1 MRTLIENRL
10 WFHDENGAPLFSGKY
25 DRLAIRGNVGLL
37 WDYKT
42 ARGEVVRADGNMQ
55 LRALAVLVKER
66 FPELK
71 AIYVAIIQPWASPS
85 VSVCLYEETQLYH
98 AKIEIL
104 DAVYRAV
111 NSNNLPRIPGE
122 RQCKYCRGLSVCPEA
137 KAVVKRVAD
146 RMVGVL
152 NCDFSPI
159 QRSQFLEVC
168 QLAKKVIAAEEEKA
182 KDLLMIA
189 PDSIPG
195 WRLKPGA
202 VKSTITDV
210 PKIYERIKVIGLD
223 APESFAAIVSVTK
236 KDLKG
241 LLKYL
246 TRMKGKALDDEYD
259 ALVEGCTEEKQNA
272 PSLERIKP

>member
-1 MRTLIENRL
+1 
-10 WFHDENGAPLFSGKY
+10 
-25 DRLAIRGNVGLL
+25 
-37 WDYKT
+37 
-42 ARGEVVRADGNMQ
+42 MQ
-55 LRALAVLVKER
+55 LRALAVLDWHSGPIR
-66 FPELK
+66 YAPE
-71 AIYVAIIQPWASPS
+71 IFTAIIQPWASPQ
-85 VSVCLYEETQLYH
+85 VSVCRYTDDIRE
-98 AKIEIL
+98 AVAEIL
-104 DAVYRAV
+104 KALDEAKKLNA
-111 NSNNLPRIPGE
+111 PRIPGE

-152 NCDFSPI
+152 NCNFSPI

-272 PSLERIKP
+272 PSLERVTFSDSGGNAA